1 MSEEKKNNTI
11 GIIAEYNPFH
21 YGHEFLIR
29 KAKELS
35 GAEHVIVVM
44 SGDFVQ
50 RGEPAVFSKFLRAKM
65 AVSCGADA
73 AIILPVMYSTGSAE
87 YFARAGISI
96 LDKLG
101 VPAVCFGS
109 ECGEMQPLYDIAR
122 ALSVEPA
129 KYQTILQ
136 SFLREGESFP
146 SARVRA
152 LEVCADEMGLKI
164 QDPTEVMSKPN
175 NILAIEYL
183 KAIIRSGSTMDA
195 YTIRR
200 MGKGYHETEL
210 SGQAFSSATGLR
222 REVKE
227 NGDIGNYIPP
237 VCMQI
242 FGDHPVYSKP
252 LFLND
257 FSDLLEMAIH
267 RSRDLTAYV
276 DVNEEIA
283 NTIRNNSG
291 VFHTFEDW
299 VAILT
304 SKTYPAGR
312 ARRCL
317 IHILLDL
324 TKEDL
329 TYWSLHG
336 DTPYAKVL
344 AVNPEAANILA
355 TNEEDE
361 DFRIITRNA
370 DEKKLSPEAAA
381 LRELDHRA
389 YDLWRLVYQ
398 RKYNIT
404 LPTDLEQP
412 VLTPTV
418 HQ

>member
-1 MSEEKKNNTI
+1 MSEAKMNNTI

-35 GAEHVIVVM
+35 GAEHVVIVM

-73 AIILPVMYSTGSAE
+73 VILLPVLYSTASAE
-87 YFARAGISI
+87 YFAKAGIAL
-96 LDKLG
+96 LDQLG
-101 VPAVCFGS
+101 VGSVCFGS

-122 ALSVEPA
+122 ALSYEPA
-129 KYQTILQ
+129 KYRTILQ

-146 SARVRA
+146 SARVQA

-164 QDPTEVMSKPN
+164 NDPASVMSKPN

-183 KAIIRSGSTMDA
+183 KAIIRLGSTMDA

-200 MGKGYHETEL
+200 EGKGYHETEL
-210 SGQAFSSATGLR
+210 SGTAFSSATGLR
-222 REVKE
+222 QEVREQ
-227 NGDIGNYIPP
+227 GDISSYIPP
-237 VCMQI
+237 VCMKI
-242 FGDHPVYSKP
+242 FEDYPAYAKP

-257 FSDLLEMAIH
+257 FSDFLEMAIH
-267 RSRDLTAYV
+267 RSRDLTAYA

-283 NTIRNNSG
+283 NTIKNNASQ
-291 VFHTFEDW
+291 FHTFEDW

-317 IHILLDL
+317 MHILLDL
-324 TKEDL
+324 KKEDL

-344 AVNPEAANILA
+344 ALGPDAGSVFSHLPEEGEICL
-355 TNEEDE
+355 
-361 DFRIITRNA
+361 ITRNA
-370 DEKKLSPEAAA
+370 EEKQLSEEAAA
-381 LRELDHRA
+381 LRELDHKA

-398 RKYNIT
+398 RKYSIT
-404 LPTDLEQP
+404 LPTDGEQP
-412 VLTPTV
+412 VLTPTFL
-418 HQ
+418 